1 MWGGSIDVV
10 ATSGKAAC
18 EEGTE
23 FEGDEDM
30 SREDGRLEVN
40 EDERE
45 ELKEDERMEEVG
57 DE

>member
-1 MWGGSIDVV
+1 MIDVV
-10 ATSGKAAC
+10 ATSGKDAC

-30 SREDGRLEVN
+30 SREDGRLAVN
-40 EDERE
+40 EDERDS
-45 ELKEDERMEEVG
+45 ELKEDAERMEEVG